1 MAARL
6 SLVISESSVSI
17 PNNTSVVTAKLYYY
31 GNGVSYNYNSKP
43 GTIVIDGTSYSF
55 SASFTKSTSAQLL
68 ATKSKTVTH
77 NSNGAKTVSCSASY
91 TTGVS
96 IGTLSTSASKTLTTI
111 PRVSDLSLN
120 KTSVPADGTTT
131 VTATATKKSS
141 SFTDTITVKL
151 GSYSKTV
158 TSGKAFTIPTTWINA
173 ITGTSKTAT
182 VKVTTKS
189 GSTTIGT
196 KSVNLTVTV
205 PSSVVPSI
213 SSVTASEAITAVQ
226 TAFGSGVYVS
236 SLSKLNVSISAAG
249 VYGSTIS
256 SVKTTFDGIT
266 YTGAEFQTAAISK
279 AGTLTMSVTVTDSR
293 GRTKTTTK
301 NITVYG
307 YSSPIITN
315 ISCVSS
321 GTSTIVTVDG
331 VVSPVAVGSANKNT
345 KTLTIGYKKST
356 ASAYGGTTT
365 VTIPAASWTFSVS
378 KTFAL
383 DSRTITYDFETKL
396 KDKIST
402 TTEHGT
408 TGKPVLSRKAGATG
422 VTFGAEATEDGLV
435 LAAGWDVKIKDGDIL
450 IDDPELEALYDEV
463 FGGGVISQ
471 DFSTWTNSGGTIT
484 EENGVSIVTFSQE
497 LASGVNYKSIY
508 APSIS
513 KEQLVGKTVHFSVW
527 LKIADVSEVT
537 YKHVLQFRTYTSDGT
552 GISYW
557 EHAYTSSYFNNPEMT
572 DNTWRR
578 LECSIPWS
586 TILSKSNFYEEAYD
600 SNDSAK
606 MRIRLLLCGNGTYSY
621 KLPTLEL
628 I

>member
-17 PNNTSVVTAKLYYY
+17 ANNTSVVTAKLYYY

-141 SFTDTITVKL
+141 SFTDTIAVKL

-158 TSGKAFTIPTTWINA
+158 TSGTAFAIPKTWINA
-173 ITGTSKTAT
+173 IAGTSATAT
-182 VKVTTKS
+182 ATVTTKS
-189 GSTTIGT
+189 GSTTIGS
-196 KSVNLTVTV
+196 KSVNFTVTV
-205 PSSVVPSI
+205 PASVVPSI
-213 SSVTASEAITAVQ
+213 SSVTVSEAVTVVQ

-236 SLSKLNVSISAAG
+236 SLSKLNVSVASAG
-249 VYGSTIS
+249 IYGSTIES
-256 SVKTTFDGIT
+256 IKTTFDGIT
-266 YTGAEFQTAAISK
+266 YTGASFQTAALSK
-279 AGTLTMSVTVTDSR
+279 AGTLAMSVTVTDSR

-307 YSSPIITN
+307 YSAPVITN

-331 VVSPVAVGSANKNT
+331 VVAPVKVGSTNKNT

-356 ASAYGGTTT
+356 ATAYGGTTT

-383 DSRTITYDFETKL
+383 DSRTITYDFEAKL

-402 TTEHGT
+402 ATEHGT
-408 TGKPVLSRKAGATG
+408 TGKPVMSRKAKATG

-435 LAAGWDVKIKDGDIL
+435 LAAGWDIKIKDGDIL
-450 IDDPELEALYDEV
+450 IDDPELESLYDEV
-463 FGGGVISQ
+463 FGGG
-471 DFSTWTNSGGTIT
+471 G
-484 EENGVSIVTFSQE
+484 
-497 LASGVNYKSIY
+497 
-508 APSIS
+508 
-513 KEQLVGKTVHFSVW
+513 
-527 LKIADVSEVT
+527 
-537 YKHVLQFRTYTSDGT
+537 
-552 GISYW
+552 
-557 EHAYTSSYFNNPEMT
+557 
-572 DNTWRR
+572 
-578 LECSIPWS
+578 
-586 TILSKSNFYEEAYD
+586 
-600 SNDSAK
+600 
-606 MRIRLLLCGNGTYSY
+606 
-621 KLPTLEL
+621 
-628 I
+628 